1 MNKSSKIYIVIIVI
15 LILALIGITSYL
27 IVDKIANNK
36 ENVENVT
43 QENNSDEQSQIQEE
57 IVPINEE
64 EKITISN
71 NEYNVNDYVSFT
83 DSQSTSNVKRIHFS
97 NLPLRTTA
105 EFDYKNNTFVTSLT
119 PNNTD
124 YTSNTFTYETYKN
137 ILSLSTIEIQSYT
150 TIPSNYYSININLD
164 TQKPISNKQ
173 LLDAFNINIEDVYTK
188 VLTHLSNNVTAPHFL
203 VDLYGNVTSDT
214 ITLDEFKSNIPEYVK
229 FLNNNFDS
237 LNLYIQNGKLVCGF
251 AQDDILRLVGLGSH
265 MNAGLQKE
273 LQVVELN

>member
-71 NEYNVNDYVSFT
+71 NEYNVNDYVSFN
-83 DSQSTSNVKRIHFS
+83 DSQYTSNVKIIHFS
-97 NLPLRTTA
+97 NLPLRTTQ
-105 EFDYKNNTFVTSLT
+105 EFEYGNYCFYSNIRDDNSDYF
-119 PNNTD
+119 
-124 YTSNTFTYETYKN
+124 SNTFTYETYKN

-150 TIPSNYYSININLD
+150 TIPSNYYSINIDLD

-214 ITLDEFKSNIPEYVK
+214 ITLDEFKSNIPEYAK

-251 AQDDILRLVGLGSH
+251 AQDDILRIVGLGSH